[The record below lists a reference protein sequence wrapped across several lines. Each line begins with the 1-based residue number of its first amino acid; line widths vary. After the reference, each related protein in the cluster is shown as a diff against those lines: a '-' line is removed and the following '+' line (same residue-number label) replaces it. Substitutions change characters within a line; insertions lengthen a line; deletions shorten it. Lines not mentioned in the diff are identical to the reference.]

1 MSDLKIICDSLAD
14 VPANLVKRYDIEVI
28 PLTIIIN
35 DIEYKDG
42 QNLTNEEFYSLIKE
56 CDEIPKTSQATYIQ
70 FEEIF
75 RKYLNQGKKIL
86 YISGSSKVTGTYQ
99 SAMITKNDLQGEIYI
114 FDSLNLSY
122 GCGAQVVTACEM
134 NEEGKSIDEIIE
146 KLKEIRDN
154 ILVLFAVDNL
164 DYLKKGGRLSA
175 SKAVIGSML
184 SIKPILQMQ
193 DGHIVNIDQA
203 RGHKKVISK
212 MISMAKEYVKDNIE
226 DKRIGIAHGDN
237 EIEFEK
243 LKEAIENE
251 LNFNKMSET
260 QIGPSIGSHTGAGTI
275 GLCIWNK

>member
-14 VPANLVKRYDIEVI
+14 VPKNLVKLYDIEVI

-42 QNLTNEEFYSLIKE
+42 QNLTNEEFYNLIKE

-70 FEEIF
+70 FKEIF
-75 RKYLNQGKKIL
+75 KKYLDQGKKIL

-99 SAMITKNDLQGEIYI
+99 SAMITKNDLQGEIHI

-134 NEEGKSIDEIIE
+134 NEQGKSIEDIVK
-146 KLKEIRDN
+146 KLEEIRDN

-175 SKAVIGSML
+175 SKAAIGSIL

-193 DGHIVNIDQA
+193 DGFIVNIDQA

-212 MISMAKEYVKDNIE
+212 LISITKEHFKNNIE
-226 DKRIGIAHGDN
+226 DKRVGIAHGGN
-237 EIEFEK
+237 EVEFEK
-243 LKEAIENE
+243 LKEAINSE
-251 LNFNKMSET
+251 LNFTKMTET
-260 QIGPSIGSHTGAGTI
+260 KIGPSIGSHTGAGTI
-275 GLCIWNK
+275 GLCMWNK

>member
-14 VPANLVKRYDIEVI
+14 VPKNLVKLYDIEVI

-35 DIEYKDG
+35 ETEYKDG
-42 QNLTNEEFYSLIKE
+42 QNLTNEEFYKLIKE
-56 CDEIPKTSQATYIQ
+56 YDEIPKTSQATYIQ
-70 FEEIF
+70 FKEIF
-75 RKYLNQGKKIL
+75 KKYLDQGKKIL

-99 SAMITKNDLQGEIYI
+99 SAMITKNDLQGEIHI

-134 NEEGKSIDEIIE
+134 NEQGKSIEDIVK
-146 KLKEIRDN
+146 KLEEIRDN

-175 SKAVIGSML
+175 SKAAIGSML

-193 DGHIVNIDQA
+193 DGLIVNIDQA

-212 MISMAKEYVKDNIE
+212 LISITKEHFKNNIE

-237 EIEFEK
+237 EVEFEK
-243 LKEAIENE
+243 LKEAINSE
-251 LNFNKMSET
+251 LKFTKMTET
-260 QIGPSIGSHTGAGTI
+260 KIGPSIGSHTGAGTI
-275 GLCIWNK
+275 GLCMWNK

>member
-14 VPANLVKRYDIEVI
+14 VPKNLVKLYDIEVI

-42 QNLTNEEFYSLIKE
+42 QNLTNEEFYKLIKE
-56 CDEIPKTSQATYIQ
+56 YDEIPKTSQATYIQ
-70 FEEIF
+70 FKEIF
-75 RKYLNQGKKIL
+75 KKYLDQGKKIL

-99 SAMITKNDLQGEIYI
+99 SAMITKNDLQGEIHI

-134 NEEGKSIDEIIE
+134 NEQGKSIEDIVK
-146 KLKEIRDN
+146 KLEEIRDN

-175 SKAVIGSML
+175 SKAAIGSML

-193 DGHIVNIDQA
+193 DGLIVNIDQA

-212 MISMAKEYVKDNIE
+212 LISITKEHFKNNIE
-226 DKRIGIAHGDN
+226 DKRIGIAHGGN
-237 EIEFEK
+237 EVEFEK
-243 LKEAIENE
+243 LKEAINSE
-251 LNFNKMSET
+251 LKFTKITET
-260 QIGPSIGSHTGAGTI
+260 KIGPSIGSHTGAGTI
-275 GLCIWNK
+275 GLCMWNK